1 LKNFDYSKIL
11 DSKFS
16 SSVLSLISEIYEHK
30 GKQNLFLVQKTDSL
44 ESLVSI
50 AKVQS
55 TEASNRIEGIV
66 TTEKRINEIM
76 QEKTMPKTRDEE
88 EIMGYRDV
96 LKTIHENY
104 EHIKVSPNFILQLH
118 RDLYQYSTGQWAGKF
133 KNTDNLIQEEDSLGN
148 KRIKFAPLEAYL
160 TPDAME
166 KVCIEYANAKNKL
179 QVEPLILIPIFI
191 LDFLCIHPFNDGN
204 GRMSRLLTL
213 LLLYQNDFVVGKYI
227 SLEKIIATTKEDY
240 YDVLERSS
248 YAWHENQNDPMHFV
262 EYILKIILNAYK
274 QFEERVITVESFK
287 LSKAEQI
294 KNVFITKLGKISKKE
309 IKALLPH
316 ISEAMIE
323 MTLKSLLDEG
333 FIEKIGAGKNTNY
346 IKTN

>member
-11 DSKFS
+11 DRKFS
-16 SSVLSLISEIYEHK
+16 STVLSLISEIYEHK
-30 GKQNLFLVQKTDSL
+30 GKQNLFLMQKAESL
-44 ESLVSI
+44 ESLVNI

-96 LKTIHENY
+96 LNTIHENY
-104 EHIKVSPNFILQLH
+104 EHIKTSSSFILQLH
-118 RDLYQYSTGQWAGKF
+118 RDLYKYSSGQFAGKF
-133 KNTDNLIQEEDSLGN
+133 KSVDNFIQEEDSLGN
-148 KRIKFAPLEAYL
+148 KRIKFAPLAAYL
-160 TPDAME
+160 TPNAME
-166 KVCIEYANAKNKL
+166 KVCIEYAKAKNTL

-213 LLLYQNDFVVGKYI
+213 LLLYQNEFMVGKYI
-227 SLEKIIATTKEDY
+227 SLEKIIASTKEDY

-248 YAWHENQNDPMHFV
+248 NAWHENQNDPMYFV
-262 EYILKIILNAYK
+262 EYMLRIILNAYK

-287 LSKAEQI
+287 LTKAEQVR
-294 KNVFITKLGKISKKE
+294 NVFQTKLGKVSKKE
-309 IKALLPH
+309 IKTLLPH

-323 MTLKSLLDEG
+323 VTLKSLLDENY
-333 FIEKIGAGKNTNY
+333 IEKIGAGKNTKYAKIN
-346 IKTN
+346 